1 MVQSLRE
8 AFAKALAS
16 GPAAAGHAAAA
27 ELAPAASYSAALQRA
42 AQRERHLRLAFAK
55 RLQEGRPP
63 LDLSKVVDVRVLEK
77 SLEAHIAKCNCQVL
91 RSPKGWLLPPPP
103 TPDGQSDVKVYVIFS
118 LKGSLDGDIEPQ
130 QEIRIHPPWQFWLHC
145 RRELFVEA
153 AQSKVI
159 VCPSQCETLLPCQVL
174 AKICADD
181 TNALVTDWPG
191 ASHPYGVE
199 YRHTYKWA
207 TGTVIQ

>member
-8 AFAKALAS
+8 AFAEALAS
-16 GPAAAGHAAAA
+16 GPAAAGRAATT
-27 ELAPAASYSAALQRA
+27 ELAPAYACQASSRSPPLPASVLSTAADGATQRAFRRASYSAALQRA

-63 LDLSKVVDVRVLEK
+63 PDLSKVVDVRVLEK

-91 RSPKGWLLPPPP
+91 RSPEGWLLPPPP
-103 TPDGQSDVKVYVIFS
+103 TPDGHSDVKVYVIFS

-130 QEIRIHPPWQFWLHC
+130 QEIRIHPPW
-145 RRELFVEA
+145 RELFVEA

-159 VCPSQCETLLPCQVL
+159 VCPSLCETLLPV
-174 AKICADD
+174 
-181 TNALVTDWPG
+181 G
-191 ASHPYGVE
+191 
-199 YRHTYKWA
+199 
-207 TGTVIQ
+207 IQ